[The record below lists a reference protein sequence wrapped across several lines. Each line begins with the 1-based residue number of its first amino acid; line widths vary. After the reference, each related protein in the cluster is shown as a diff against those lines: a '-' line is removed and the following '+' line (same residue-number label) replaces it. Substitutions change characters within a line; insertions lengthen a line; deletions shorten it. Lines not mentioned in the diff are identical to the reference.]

1 MCVIYNIQY
10 TILLNDFLISV
21 SLIYEHTDL
30 YIYNIYIIRD
40 SPCISESFSCIAI
53 PSSYSAGS
61 SILFGDGVPLPRLPE
76 GKHEVYQSPEAVHT
90 LFDHLGTYPLVN

>member
-1 MCVIYNIQY
+1 MNIQ
-10 TILLNDFLISV
+10 I
-21 SLIYEHTDL
+21 
-30 YIYNIYIIRD
+30 YIYILRD

-90 LFDHLGTYPLVN
+90 LFDHMGTYPLVN